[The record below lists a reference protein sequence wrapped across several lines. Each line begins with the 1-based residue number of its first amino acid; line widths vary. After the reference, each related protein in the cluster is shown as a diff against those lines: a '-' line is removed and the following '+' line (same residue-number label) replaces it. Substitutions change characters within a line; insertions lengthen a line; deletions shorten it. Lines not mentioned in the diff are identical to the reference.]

1 MADDTDTAAFVQSL
15 KNDNTV
21 RKTASDMRLFN
32 KWLRCNNEMRL
43 AEEIPVTEL
52 DKCLARFFMT
62 VKKDDESNYEPQS
75 VRSMQS
81 SISRYLTEKCA
92 INIMV
97 DKEFHHSRD
106 VMSAKLKQLKS
117 MGMGAKKRKADPF
130 TAEEVNLLYEKELL
144 GAGNPQSLVRT
155 VWMNNTLHF
164 GLRSREEH
172 TTLRWGDIQMK
183 ATTDGQQY
191 LEHTERITK
200 TRNGANLDTRAFQAK
215 MFADT
220 GNPRCPIQTYKQ
232 FLRRRPEDMVADD
245 CPFYLGFSRQI
256 KDDGVWFSR
265 QALGKNTL
273 SSFVKKMCE
282 DGGIQ
287 GRKTNHSVRKTTITA
302 LVHEDIPDTRIMQ
315 LSGHK
320 NVQSINSYSSASI
333 EQQKEMS
340 NILSKIGTGKI
351 TSDKNPRPLDDNNND
366 IPSDDD
372 AELLSASQEAE
383 LSFVLKDIS
392 NFESNSKPVSAT
404 TTTGINEMP
413 EIVHENHKGK
423 AMHMFAGATITGNVT
438 INFSN

>member
-1 MADDTDTAAFVQSL
+1 
-15 KNDNTV
+15 
-21 RKTASDMRLFN
+21 
-32 KWLRCNNEMRL
+32 
-43 AEEIPVTEL
+43 
-52 DKCLARFFMT
+52 
-62 VKKDDESNYEPQS
+62 
-75 VRSMQS
+75 
-81 SISRYLTEKCA
+81 
-92 INIMV
+92 
-97 DKEFHHSRD
+97 
-106 VMSAKLKQLKS
+106 
-117 MGMGAKKRKADPF
+117 
-130 TAEEVNLLYEKELL
+130 
-144 GAGNPQSLVRT
+144 
-155 VWMNNTLHF
+155 MNNTLHF

-183 ATTDGQQY
+183 ATTDGGQY

-287 GRKTNHSVRKTTITA
+287 
-302 LVHEDIPDTRIMQ
+302 
-315 LSGHK
+315 
-320 NVQSINSYSSASI
+320 
-333 EQQKEMS
+333 
-340 NILSKIGTGKI
+340 
-351 TSDKNPRPLDDNNND
+351 
-366 IPSDDD
+366 DDD

>member
-117 MGMGAKKRKADPF
+117 IGMGAKTGKADPF

-164 GLRSREEH
+164 GLRSREKH

-215 MFADT
+215 LFADI

-245 CPFYLGFSRQI
+245 CPFYLGFS
-256 KDDGVWFSR
+256 
-265 QALGKNTL
+265 
-273 SSFVKKMCE
+273 
-282 DGGIQ
+282 
-287 GRKTNHSVRKTTITA
+287 
-302 LVHEDIPDTRIMQ
+302 
-315 LSGHK
+315 
-320 NVQSINSYSSASI
+320 
-333 EQQKEMS
+333 
-340 NILSKIGTGKI
+340 
-351 TSDKNPRPLDDNNND
+351 RPLDDNNND

-392 NFESNSKPVSAT
+392 NFGSNSKPVSAT

-413 EIVHENHKGK
+413 E
-423 AMHMFAGATITGNVT
+423 
-438 INFSN
+438 